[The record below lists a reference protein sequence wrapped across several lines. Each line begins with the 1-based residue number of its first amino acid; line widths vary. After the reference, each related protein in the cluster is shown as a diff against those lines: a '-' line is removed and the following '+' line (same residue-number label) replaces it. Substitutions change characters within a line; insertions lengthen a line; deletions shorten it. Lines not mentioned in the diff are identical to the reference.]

1 MRVLVVIPA
10 YKAADSLPEL
20 VERIAVHTNLSDV
33 LIVEDGS
40 PDDTFAV
47 AKKTG
52 AKVIQHE
59 VNQGKGG
66 ALKTGF
72 EYALR
77 EGYDGVITI
86 DADLQHDPDL
96 LPDFKKMAETDGVH
110 LIIGTRE
117 RNLRNMPFA
126 RFMTNHMTSLIISCF
141 SGRFVRDS
149 QSGYRY
155 ISARALRRIRLES
168 TRYDLESEFLFKSGR
183 AGYTTHELAIPTIY
197 TDSASH
203 INPLVD
209 TGRFIKL
216 MFKSLFW

>member
-1 MRVLVVIPA
+1 MRVLVIIPA
-10 YKAADSLPEL
+10 YKAASSLPEL
-20 VERIAVHTNLSDV
+20 IRRIAVHSKLHDV

-40 PDDTFAV
+40 PDETYDV
-47 AKKTG
+47 ARKTG
-52 AKVIQHE
+52 AVVIRHE

-66 ALKTGF
+66 ALRTGF
-72 EYALR
+72 AYALKN
-77 EGYDGVITI
+77 GYDGVITI

-96 LPDFKKMAETDGVH
+96 LPEFKRMAENDGAH

-117 RNLRNMPFA
+117 RNLRNMPFE
-126 RFMTNHMTSLIISCF
+126 RFMTNHITSLIISCF

-155 ISARALRRIRLES
+155 ISAQAIRRIRLES

-183 AGYTTHELAIPTIY
+183 AGYSAHELLIPTIY
-197 TDSASH
+197 TGSESY